1 MKHLTASAL
10 ALFLTLAV
18 FAPRAASQPSRPSFY
33 PPAREVL
40 RENPKMVCGNYN
52 LYDFDVPA
60 PTPAPKGFKP
70 FYITTYNRHGARTY
84 TSTSGYDTW
93 YELLK
98 KAKADGQLTPRG
110 EALHDEYMAFYPL
123 VRGRSGDLT
132 PIGYAQIREM
142 GMRVYR
148 LYPSVFPRHAVID
161 ACSTTYPRVMLS
173 MAAFCDGLKTCDPSL
188 EISQRVSQRDRP
200 ILTPLSST
208 NPKTIPSDK
217 KIDSHDS
224 WGEGYAALL
233 DNHIDFDALLSRF
246 FKDPAVVG
254 DSLSERKELCRRLYN
269 IAADAPC
276 VTDRI
281 DLMQFLTPDE
291 LFSFWRVENY
301 RFYNVGSRTPLFK
314 GRNWALHEILLR
326 DIIHRAEEDM
336 VSGAVQAR
344 LRFGHDFNLIALVTL
359 LDVEGWNASESDPEK
374 VDAVF
379 RHYNVPMGANIRF
392 VWYRNK
398 LGDTLVKVLFN
409 DRECRFR
416 IAGFDGPYYP
426 WTAFKAFC
434 ESRLAV
440 ADKILEDT
448 K

>member
-1 MKHLTASAL
+1 
-10 ALFLTLAV
+10 
-18 FAPRAASQPSRPSFY
+18 
-33 PPAREVL
+33 
-40 RENPKMVCGNYN
+40 MVCGNYN

-110 EALHDEYMAFYPL
+110 EALYDEYMAFYPL

-132 PIGYAQIREM
+132 PTGYAQLREM
-142 GMRVYR
+142 GMRIYQ
-148 LYPSVFPRHAVID
+148 LYPSVFPHHAVID
-161 ACSTTYPRVMLS
+161 ACSTTVPRVMLS
-173 MAAFCDGLKTCDPSL
+173 MAALCDGLKTCDPSL

-208 NPKTIPSDK
+208 NPKTKPSDK

-336 VSGAVQAR
+336 ASGAVQAR

-398 LGDTLVKVLFN
+398 LGDTLVKVLLN

>member
-1 MKHLTASAL
+1 M
-10 ALFLTLAV
+10 
-18 FAPRAASQPSRPSFY
+18 
-33 PPAREVL
+33 
-40 RENPKMVCGNYN
+40 
-52 LYDFDVPA
+52 
-60 PTPAPKGFKP
+60 
-70 FYITTYNRHGARTY
+70 
-84 TSTSGYDTW
+84 
-93 YELLK
+93 
-98 KAKADGQLTPRG
+98 
-110 EALHDEYMAFYPL
+110 
-123 VRGRSGDLT
+123 
-132 PIGYAQIREM
+132 
-142 GMRVYR
+142 
-148 LYPSVFPRHAVID
+148 
-161 ACSTTYPRVMLS
+161 
-173 MAAFCDGLKTCDPSL
+173 
-188 EISQRVSQRDRP
+188 
-200 ILTPLSST
+200 
-208 NPKTIPSDK
+208 
-217 KIDSHDS
+217 
-224 WGEGYAALL
+224 
-233 DNHIDFDALLSRF
+233 
-246 FKDPAVVG
+246 
-254 DSLSERKELCRRLYN
+254 
-269 IAADAPC
+269 
-276 VTDRI
+276 TDRI

-336 VSGAVQAR
+336 ASGAVQAR

-398 LGDTLVKVLFN
+398 LGDTLVKVLLN